1 MAYGARLESELGES
15 PQGFKSPI
23 LRHKKRPPACRGVFS
38 LRNDTGNLRAEDLP
52 RRSPLSPSRNFPP
65 VQVNISQTLP
75 IHLGSLW
82 LAKIELGLTPTFG
95 VVQILRKWL
104 AEYTGTAA
112 LVCVVV
118 GSGIMGTNLSN
129 DSAVALLVNTLSTI
143 FALALLIL
151 IIAPISGAHFNP
163 AVSLVQVLRREM
175 NAVEFLSFISAQI
188 AGAITGA
195 VIANVMFDLPAIQI
209 SSNERVTT
217 GTLVGEVIATAGLI
231 TVIFVLVARAQEKLI
246 PVAVAAWI
254 GSAYFFT
261 SSTSFANPAV
271 TIGRV
276 FSDTFAGI
284 DPVSVLPF
292 IIAQL
297 IGATLGVALV
307 KGVTRV

>member
-1 MAYGARLESELGES
+1 MI
-15 PQGFKSPI
+15 K
-23 LRHKKRPPACRGVFS
+23 
-38 LRNDTGNLRAEDLP
+38 
-52 RRSPLSPSRNFPP
+52 
-65 VQVNISQTLP
+65 
-75 IHLGSLW
+75 
-82 LAKIELGLTPTFG
+82 
-95 VVQILRKWL
+95 ILRKWL
-104 AEYTGTAA
+104 AEYIGTAT

-118 GSGIMGTNLSN
+118 GSGIMGTNLSK
-129 DSAVALLVNTLSTI
+129 DSGVALLINAFSTI

-188 AGAITGA
+188 TGAISGA
-195 VIANVMFDLPAIQI
+195 IIANVMFDLEAIQI
-209 SSNERVTT
+209 STNERVST

-231 TVIFVLVARAQEKLI
+231 TVIFVLVARSQDKLI
-246 PVAVAAWI
+246 PLAVAAWI

-284 DPVSVLPF
+284 NPASVLPF

-297 IGATLGVALV
+297 IGAMLGVALV
-307 KGVTRV
+307 KGITRA

>member
-1 MAYGARLESELGES
+1 MV
-15 PQGFKSPI
+15 K
-23 LRHKKRPPACRGVFS
+23 
-38 LRNDTGNLRAEDLP
+38 
-52 RRSPLSPSRNFPP
+52 
-65 VQVNISQTLP
+65 
-75 IHLGSLW
+75 
-82 LAKIELGLTPTFG
+82 
-95 VVQILRKWL
+95 ILRKWL
-104 AEYTGTAA
+104 AEYIGTAT

-118 GSGIMGTNLSN
+118 GSGIMGTNLSK
-129 DSAVALLVNTLSTI
+129 DSGVALLINAFSTI

-188 AGAITGA
+188 AGAICGA
-195 VIANVMFDLPAIQI
+195 IIANVMFDLEAIQI
-209 SSNERVTT
+209 STNERVST

-231 TVIFVLVARAQEKLI
+231 TVIFVLVARSQDKLI

-284 DPVSVLPF
+284 NPASVLPF

-297 IGATLGVALV
+297 IGAMLGVVLV

>member
-1 MAYGARLESELGES
+1 VI
-15 PQGFKSPI
+15 K
-23 LRHKKRPPACRGVFS
+23 
-38 LRNDTGNLRAEDLP
+38 
-52 RRSPLSPSRNFPP
+52 
-65 VQVNISQTLP
+65 
-75 IHLGSLW
+75 
-82 LAKIELGLTPTFG
+82 
-95 VVQILRKWL
+95 ILRKWL
-104 AEYTGTAA
+104 AEYIGTAT

-118 GSGIMGTNLSN
+118 GSGIMGTNLSK
-129 DSAVALLVNTLSTI
+129 DSGIALLINAFSTI

-163 AVSLVQVLRREM
+163 AVSLVQVFRREM
-175 NAVEFLSFISAQI
+175 NAAEFLSFISAQI
-188 AGAITGA
+188 AGAISGA
-195 VIANVMFDLPAIQI
+195 IIANVMFDLEAIQI
-209 SSNERVTT
+209 STNERVST

-231 TVIFVLVARAQEKLI
+231 TVIFVLVARSQDKLI

-284 DPVSVLPF
+284 NPASVLPF

-297 IGATLGVALV
+297 IGAMLGVALV
-307 KGVTRV
+307 KGVTRA

>member
-1 MAYGARLESELGES
+1 VI
-15 PQGFKSPI
+15 K
-23 LRHKKRPPACRGVFS
+23 
-38 LRNDTGNLRAEDLP
+38 
-52 RRSPLSPSRNFPP
+52 
-65 VQVNISQTLP
+65 
-75 IHLGSLW
+75 
-82 LAKIELGLTPTFG
+82 
-95 VVQILRKWL
+95 ILRKWL
-104 AEYTGTAA
+104 AEYIGTAT

-118 GSGIMGTNLSN
+118 GSGIMGTNLSK
-129 DSAVALLVNTLSTI
+129 DSGVALLINAFSTI

-163 AVSLVQVLRREM
+163 AVSLVQVIRREM
-175 NAVEFLSFISAQI
+175 DAVEFLSFISAQI

-195 VIANVMFDLPAIQI
+195 IVANMMFDLQAIQI
-209 SSNERVTT
+209 STNERVST
-217 GTLVGEVIATAGLI
+217 GTLIGEVIATAGLI

-254 GSAYFFT
+254 GSAYLFT

-284 DPVSVLPF
+284 NPASVLPF

-297 IGATLGVALV
+297 VGAMLGVALV
-307 KGVTRV
+307 KGITRV

>member
-1 MAYGARLESELGES
+1 MI
-15 PQGFKSPI
+15 K
-23 LRHKKRPPACRGVFS
+23 
-38 LRNDTGNLRAEDLP
+38 
-52 RRSPLSPSRNFPP
+52 
-65 VQVNISQTLP
+65 
-75 IHLGSLW
+75 
-82 LAKIELGLTPTFG
+82 
-95 VVQILRKWL
+95 ILRKWL
-104 AEYTGTAA
+104 AEYIGTAT

-118 GSGIMGTNLSN
+118 GSGIMGTNLSK
-129 DSAVALLVNTLSTI
+129 DSGIALLINAFSTI

-188 AGAITGA
+188 AGAISGA
-195 VIANVMFDLPAIQI
+195 IIANVMFDLEAIQI
-209 SSNERVTT
+209 STNERVST

-231 TVIFVLVARAQEKLI
+231 TVIFVLVVRSQDKLI

-276 FSDTFAGI
+276 FSDTFAGLN
-284 DPVSVLPF
+284 PASVLPF

-297 IGATLGVALV
+297 IGAMLGVALV
-307 KGVTRV
+307 KGVTRA

>member
-1 MAYGARLESELGES
+1 VI
-15 PQGFKSPI
+15 KI
-23 LRHKKRPPACRGVFS
+23 LK
-38 LRNDTGNLRAEDLP
+38 
-52 RRSPLSPSRNFPP
+52 
-65 VQVNISQTLP
+65 
-75 IHLGSLW
+75 
-82 LAKIELGLTPTFG
+82 
-95 VVQILRKWL
+95 KWL
-104 AEYTGTAA
+104 AEYIGTAT

-118 GSGIMGTNLSN
+118 GSGIMGTNLSK
-129 DSAVALLVNTLSTI
+129 DSGIALLINAFSTI

-175 NAVEFLSFISAQI
+175 NAVEFLSFITAQI
-188 AGAITGA
+188 AGAISGA
-195 VIANVMFDLPAIQI
+195 IIANVMFDLEAIQI
-209 SSNERVTT
+209 STNERVST

-231 TVIFVLVARAQEKLI
+231 TVIFVLVARSQDKLI

-284 DPVSVLPF
+284 NPASVLPF

-297 IGATLGVALV
+297 IGAMLGVALV
-307 KGVTRV
+307 KGVTRA

>member
-1 MAYGARLESELGES
+1 M
-15 PQGFKSPI
+15 I
-23 LRHKKRPPACRGVFS
+23 
-38 LRNDTGNLRAEDLP
+38 
-52 RRSPLSPSRNFPP
+52 
-65 VQVNISQTLP
+65 I
-75 IHLGSLW
+75 
-82 LAKIELGLTPTFG
+82 
-95 VVQILRKWL
+95 ILRKWL
-104 AEYTGTAA
+104 AEYIGTAT

-118 GSGIMGTNLSN
+118 GSGIMGTNLSK
-129 DSAVALLVNTLSTI
+129 DSGVALLINAFSTS

-163 AVSLVQVLRREM
+163 AVSLVQVIRREM

-188 AGAITGA
+188 AGAISGA
-195 VIANVMFDLPAIQI
+195 IIANVMFDLEAIQI
-209 SSNERVTT
+209 STNERVST

-231 TVIFVLVARAQEKLI
+231 TVIFVLVARSQDKLI

-284 DPVSVLPF
+284 NPASVLPF

-297 IGATLGVALV
+297 IGAMLGVALV
-307 KGVTRV
+307 KGVTRA

>member
-1 MAYGARLESELGES
+1 VI
-15 PQGFKSPI
+15 KI
-23 LRHKKRPPACRGVFS
+23 LK
-38 LRNDTGNLRAEDLP
+38 
-52 RRSPLSPSRNFPP
+52 
-65 VQVNISQTLP
+65 
-75 IHLGSLW
+75 
-82 LAKIELGLTPTFG
+82 
-95 VVQILRKWL
+95 KWL
-104 AEYTGTAA
+104 AEYIGTAT

-118 GSGIMGTNLSN
+118 GSGIMGTNLSK
-129 DSAVALLVNTLSTI
+129 DSGVALLINAFSTI

-188 AGAITGA
+188 TGAISGA
-195 VIANVMFDLPAIQI
+195 IIANVMFDLEAIQI
-209 SSNERVTT
+209 STNERVST

-231 TVIFVLVARAQEKLI
+231 TVIFVLVARSQDKLI

-284 DPVSVLPF
+284 NPASVLPF

-297 IGATLGVALV
+297 IGAMLGVALV
-307 KGVTRV
+307 KGVTRA

>member
-1 MAYGARLESELGES
+1 
-15 PQGFKSPI
+15 
-23 LRHKKRPPACRGVFS
+23 
-38 LRNDTGNLRAEDLP
+38 
-52 RRSPLSPSRNFPP
+52 
-65 VQVNISQTLP
+65 
-75 IHLGSLW
+75 
-82 LAKIELGLTPTFG
+82 
-95 VVQILRKWL
+95 
-104 AEYTGTAA
+104 
-112 LVCVVV
+112 
-118 GSGIMGTNLSN
+118 
-129 DSAVALLVNTLSTI
+129 
-143 FALALLIL
+143 L

-195 VIANVMFDLPAIQI
+195 IVANVMFDLEAIQI
-209 SSNERVTT
+209 STNERVST

-231 TVIFVLVARAQEKLI
+231 TVIFVLVARSQDKLI

-284 DPVSVLPF
+284 NPASVLPF

-297 IGATLGVALV
+297 IGAMLGVALV
-307 KGVTRV
+307 KGVTRA

>member
-1 MAYGARLESELGES
+1 MI
-15 PQGFKSPI
+15 K
-23 LRHKKRPPACRGVFS
+23 
-38 LRNDTGNLRAEDLP
+38 
-52 RRSPLSPSRNFPP
+52 
-65 VQVNISQTLP
+65 
-75 IHLGSLW
+75 
-82 LAKIELGLTPTFG
+82 
-95 VVQILRKWL
+95 ILRKWL
-104 AEYTGTAA
+104 AEYIGTAT

-118 GSGIMGTNLSN
+118 GSGIMGTNLSK
-129 DSAVALLVNTLSTI
+129 DSGVALLINAFSTI

-188 AGAITGA
+188 AGAISGA
-195 VIANVMFDLPAIQI
+195 IIANVMFDLEAIQI
-209 SSNERVTT
+209 STNERVST

-231 TVIFVLVARAQEKLI
+231 TVIFVLVARSQDKLI
-246 PVAVAAWI
+246 PLAVAAWI

-284 DPVSVLPF
+284 NPASVLPF

-297 IGATLGVALV
+297 IGAMLGVALV
-307 KGVTRV
+307 KGVTRA

>member
-1 MAYGARLESELGES
+1 VI
-15 PQGFKSPI
+15 K
-23 LRHKKRPPACRGVFS
+23 
-38 LRNDTGNLRAEDLP
+38 
-52 RRSPLSPSRNFPP
+52 
-65 VQVNISQTLP
+65 
-75 IHLGSLW
+75 
-82 LAKIELGLTPTFG
+82 
-95 VVQILRKWL
+95 ILRKWL
-104 AEYTGTAA
+104 AEYIGTAT

-118 GSGIMGTNLSN
+118 GSGIMGTNLSK
-129 DSAVALLVNTLSTI
+129 DSGVALLINAFSTI

-188 AGAITGA
+188 TGAISGA
-195 VIANVMFDLPAIQI
+195 IIANVMFDLEAIQI
-209 SSNERVTT
+209 STNERVST

-231 TVIFVLVARAQEKLI
+231 TVIFVLVARSQDKLI

-284 DPVSVLPF
+284 NPASVLPF

-297 IGATLGVALV
+297 IGAMLGVALV
-307 KGVTRV
+307 KGVTRA

>member
-1 MAYGARLESELGES
+1 MV
-15 PQGFKSPI
+15 K
-23 LRHKKRPPACRGVFS
+23 
-38 LRNDTGNLRAEDLP
+38 
-52 RRSPLSPSRNFPP
+52 
-65 VQVNISQTLP
+65 
-75 IHLGSLW
+75 
-82 LAKIELGLTPTFG
+82 
-95 VVQILRKWL
+95 ILRKWL
-104 AEYTGTAA
+104 AEYIGTAT

-118 GSGIMGTNLSN
+118 GSGIMGTNLSK
-129 DSAVALLVNTLSTI
+129 DSGVALLINAFSTI

-188 AGAITGA
+188 AGAISGA
-195 VIANVMFDLPAIQI
+195 IIANVMFDLEAIQI
-209 SSNERVTT
+209 STNERVST

-231 TVIFVLVARAQEKLI
+231 TVIFVLVARSQDKLI

-284 DPVSVLPF
+284 NPVSVLPF

-297 IGATLGVALV
+297 IGAMLGVALV

>member
-1 MAYGARLESELGES
+1 MI
-15 PQGFKSPI
+15 K
-23 LRHKKRPPACRGVFS
+23 
-38 LRNDTGNLRAEDLP
+38 
-52 RRSPLSPSRNFPP
+52 
-65 VQVNISQTLP
+65 
-75 IHLGSLW
+75 
-82 LAKIELGLTPTFG
+82 
-95 VVQILRKWL
+95 ILRKWL
-104 AEYTGTAA
+104 AEYIGTAT

-118 GSGIMGTNLSN
+118 GSGIMGTNLSK
-129 DSAVALLVNTLSTI
+129 DSAVALMVNMFSTI

-151 IIAPISGAHFNP
+151 MIAPISGAHFNP

-175 NAVEFLSFISAQI
+175 NAVEFLSFVSAQI

-195 VIANVMFDLPAIQI
+195 IIANVMFDLQAIQI
-209 SSNERVTT
+209 STNERVST
-217 GTLVGEVIATAGLI
+217 GTLIGEVIATAGLI
-231 TVIFVLVARAQEKLI
+231 TVIFVLVARSQDKLI

-254 GSAYFFT
+254 GSAYLFT

-284 DPVSVLPF
+284 NPASVLPF

-297 IGATLGVALV
+297 IGAMLGVALV

>member
-1 MAYGARLESELGES
+1 VI
-15 PQGFKSPI
+15 K
-23 LRHKKRPPACRGVFS
+23 
-38 LRNDTGNLRAEDLP
+38 
-52 RRSPLSPSRNFPP
+52 
-65 VQVNISQTLP
+65 
-75 IHLGSLW
+75 
-82 LAKIELGLTPTFG
+82 
-95 VVQILRKWL
+95 ILRKWL
-104 AEYTGTAA
+104 AEYIGTAT

-118 GSGIMGTNLSN
+118 GSGIMGTNLSK
-129 DSAVALLVNTLSTI
+129 DSGVALLINAFSTI

-163 AVSLVQVLRREM
+163 AVTLVQVLRREM

-188 AGAITGA
+188 AGAISGA
-195 VIANVMFDLPAIQI
+195 IIANVMFDLEAIQI
-209 SSNERVTT
+209 STNERVST

-231 TVIFVLVARAQEKLI
+231 TVIFVLVARSQDKLI
-246 PVAVAAWI
+246 PLAVAAWI

-284 DPVSVLPF
+284 NPASVLPF

-297 IGATLGVALV
+297 IGAMLGVALV

>member
-1 MAYGARLESELGES
+1 MI
-15 PQGFKSPI
+15 K
-23 LRHKKRPPACRGVFS
+23 
-38 LRNDTGNLRAEDLP
+38 
-52 RRSPLSPSRNFPP
+52 
-65 VQVNISQTLP
+65 
-75 IHLGSLW
+75 
-82 LAKIELGLTPTFG
+82 
-95 VVQILRKWL
+95 ILRKWL
-104 AEYTGTAA
+104 AEYIGTAT

-118 GSGIMGTNLSN
+118 GSGIMGTNLSK
-129 DSAVALLVNTLSTI
+129 DSGVALLINAFSTI

-151 IIAPISGAHFNP
+151 IIAPISGAHLNP
-163 AVSLVQVLRREM
+163 AVTLVQVLRREM

-188 AGAITGA
+188 AGAISGA
-195 VIANVMFDLPAIQI
+195 IIANVMFDLEAIQI
-209 SSNERVTT
+209 STNERVST

-231 TVIFVLVARAQEKLI
+231 TVIFVLVARSQDKLI

-284 DPVSVLPF
+284 NPASVLPF

-297 IGATLGVALV
+297 IGAMLGVALI
-307 KGVTRV
+307 KGVTRA